1 MLNSTKPTL
10 EELPTTSQLVK
21 STIIAFV
28 AAVAVLVIIVMPA
41 EYGIDPTGIG
51 RSIGLTEMGEIKKQ
65 LSEEAEAD
73 RELEKLKSDQ
83 SSLWYNFLGV
93 FINTAFAQ
101 DAENWG
107 DSVTFTLKP
116 GDSAEW
122 KLIMK
127 QDMTVEYK
135 MIVEGGRVNFD
146 LHGHGSG
153 RSTSYKKGRGSKGS
167 EGKISAKFD
176 GEHGWFWRNRDKVN
190 VTVTIKVRG
199 DYSDF
204 KKNNTFVTVF

>member
-41 EYGIDPTGIG
+41 EYGLDPTGIG

-93 FINTAFAQ
+93 FN
-101 DAENWG
+101 
-107 DSVTFTLKP
+107 
-116 GDSAEW
+116 
-122 KLIMK
+122 
-127 QDMTVEYK
+127 
-135 MIVEGGRVNFD
+135 
-146 LHGHGSG
+146 
-153 RSTSYKKGRGSKGS
+153 
-167 EGKISAKFD
+167 
-176 GEHGWFWRNRDKVN
+176 
-190 VTVTIKVRG
+190 
-199 DYSDF
+199 
-204 KKNNTFVTVF
+204 

>member
-73 RELEKLKSDQ
+73 RGPEQLDRADRRGHARRAGQASARSVLCGAERCWELGDGQ
-83 SSLWYNFLGV
+83 S
-93 FINTAFAQ
+93 A
-101 DAENWG
+101 
-107 DSVTFTLKP
+107 
-116 GDSAEW
+116 
-122 KLIMK
+122 
-127 QDMTVEYK
+127 
-135 MIVEGGRVNFD
+135 GRRLPRARPCRPD
-146 LHGHGSG
+146 C
-153 RSTSYKKGRGSKGS
+153 TP
-167 EGKISAKFD
+167 
-176 GEHGWFWRNRDKVN
+176 
-190 VTVTIKVRG
+190 
-199 DYSDF
+199 
-204 KKNNTFVTVF
+204 

>member
-167 EGKISAKFD
+167 EGKISAKFA

-204 KKNNTFVTVF
+204 KNNG

>member
-101 DAENWG
+101 EAENWG
-107 DSVTFTLKP
+107 ESVTFTLKP

-153 RSTSYKKGRGSKGS
+153 MSTSYNKGRGSKGS

-204 KKNNTFVTVF
+204 KNNG

>member
-107 DSVTFTLKP
+107 DRVTFTIKK
-116 GDSAEW
+116 GESAEW
-122 KLIMK
+122 KLNMK
-127 QDMTVEYK
+127 KYMKYEYK
-135 MIVEGGRVNFD
+135 IIVE
-146 LHGHGSG
+146 
-153 RSTSYKKGRGSKGS
+153 
-167 EGKISAKFD
+167 
-176 GEHGWFWRNRDKVN
+176 
-190 VTVTIKVRG
+190 
-199 DYSDF
+199 
-204 KKNNTFVTVF
+204 

>member
-116 GDSAEW
+116 GDSAKW

-127 QDMTVEYK
+127 KDMKVEYK

-204 KKNNTFVTVF
+204 KNNG

>member
-10 EELPTTSQLVK
+10 EELPTTSQLVM

-93 FINTAFAQ
+93 FINTAFAK

-127 QDMTVEYK
+127 KVSFNTLFK
-135 MIVEGGRVNFD
+135 M
-146 LHGHGSG
+146 H
-153 RSTSYKKGRGSKGS
+153 SKLQR
-167 EGKISAKFD
+167 IIRF
-176 GEHGWFWRNRDKVN
+176 
-190 VTVTIKVRG
+190 
-199 DYSDF
+199 
-204 KKNNTFVTVF
+204 

>member
-28 AAVAVLVIIVMPA
+28 AAVVVLVIIVMPA

-204 KKNNTFVTVF
+204 KNNG